1 VLLTRTAGITLVA
14 AYGVHAAIRALST
27 RGRGASMLILP
38 AVPVAIASLAWAL
51 ARPDAGSGMRSDAVY
66 VLERWLDLGLAFIPH
81 AAALLHDGWIA
92 SFHAN
97 GETTLLPDVLFL
109 VLLGLGLA
117 GAAWQASRNRLDGWY
132 VIFAVTLVLVWSY
145 PQDAARRLLYP
156 LVPLLLLHAAELI
169 LWLARRRPPAQRAVA
184 LGCGALLLAGLCAPA
199 SVLLFEKARMREP
212 VPGTGQAYSE
222 ITDYY
227 LYVNE
232 AVARERAGAHLAT
245 FAGFDAIAAA
255 TPPSAKVMWV
265 RPEYVALL
273 AHRDAVPYL
282 NEWDSLALA
291 RAILRSNVGYVV
303 FAEMY
308 KVDLNLTMRHPRE
321 VLADVPEYS
330 RVVVSIANP
339 ISRRREFALYEVDP
353 ARLADFIARRE
364 SSSRR

>member
-1 VLLTRTAGITLVA
+1 
-14 AYGVHAAIRALST
+14 
-27 RGRGASMLILP
+27 
-38 AVPVAIASLAWAL
+38 
-51 ARPDAGSGMRSDAVY
+51 
-66 VLERWLDLGLAFIPH
+66 
-81 AAALLHDGWIA
+81 
-92 SFHAN
+92 
-97 GETTLLPDVLFL
+97 
-109 VLLGLGLA
+109 
-117 GAAWQASRNRLDGWY
+117 
-132 VIFAVTLVLVWSY
+132 
-145 PQDAARRLLYP
+145 
-156 LVPLLLLHAAELI
+156 
-169 LWLARRRPPAQRAVA
+169 
-184 LGCGALLLAGLCAPA
+184 
-199 SVLLFEKARMREP
+199 
-212 VPGTGQAYSE
+212 
-222 ITDYY
+222 
-227 LYVNE
+227 
-232 AVARERAGAHLAT
+232 
-245 FAGFDAIAAA
+245 
-255 TPPSAKVMWV
+255 MWV